1 MRNFSILCLFSFTLI
16 SCCSSSI
23 LGAGDP
29 MDGCMLIVSCE
40 PFHIKYHEPLKIGE
54 LTGNV
59 SVMYYID
66 KKGNEIRHRITSL
79 RLFKGRKRIAF
90 YYNPVFRERE
100 INFPEEITE
109 YIDTI
114 ERYLKTPHL
123 IIRTDCKSRLH
134 KVNEVSLNIHVEKDV
149 KAKIQISAPA
159 NMTEKDFEKK
169 VSEVAESFGNNERVT
184 YMFIPTK
191 STQGNCNTS
200 SSTILLKSGLSKE
213 ELKNIKEQIPGF
225 STGFDS
231 YARPWTK
238 KEQEKA
244 VEYETKVDEFN
255 RSIREH

>member
-1 MRNFSILCLFSFTLI
+1 
-16 SCCSSSI
+16 
-23 LGAGDP
+23 
-29 MDGCMLIVSCE
+29 
-40 PFHIKYHEPLKIGE
+40 
-54 LTGNV
+54 
-59 SVMYYID
+59 
-66 KKGNEIRHRITSL
+66 
-79 RLFKGRKRIAF
+79 
-90 YYNPVFRERE
+90 
-100 INFPEEITE
+100 
-109 YIDTI
+109 
-114 ERYLKTPHL
+114 
-123 IIRTDCKSRLH
+123 
-134 KVNEVSLNIHVEKDV
+134 
-149 KAKIQISAPA
+149 
-159 NMTEKDFEKK
+159 MTEKDFEKK

-255 RSIREH
+255 RSIRGH